1 MYRCESDSAAPM
13 TLRGVV
19 LRVLLVLGLLACA
32 QQALAQDTVRDD
44 FNTAGW
50 GENSGTRS
58 FSAAWTLTGAPVR
71 NGAEAELRNNQT
83 ITRRADFNGYDVA
96 TLSLRIRSLGDLEA
110 SDQLA
115 VQIASASGGPWTT
128 LQTFSDDLPGILD
141 RSYTIS
147 AFLSA
152 TTSVRFV
159 VNGATATGEAFAVD
173 FLELRAL
180 APTCF
185 GDTFNATA
193 LNATDW
199 ATNSVSGSFGQ
210 PRIVNNRLRITD
222 ASGNVATAASLRRF
236 FPGADNRVV
245 VEFDYLAYG
254 GSGADGVAVTLSDG
268 TVTPVAGGF
277 GGSLGYAQRSG
288 INGFAGGWLGIG
300 IDEFGN
306 FSNATESRV
315 GGPGFRVDSVALRG
329 SGNGTTGYPYLA
341 GTATLTP
348 GIDVAGAAAGP
359 NHRYRITVDNREG
372 VVAGAQVSVQR
383 NTGSGFTT
391 LVAPFNIFTANPAQ
405 AAVPENFRLS
415 LTGSTG
421 GSTNIHELDNLQVCA
436 TRLDQLAEIDH
447 FRFFHDG
454 QGLTCE
460 PESIVVQACLDAN
473 CTQQVSGPIQVTLS
487 PSGWVGGDTQTI
499 TTGQTLRLRRST
511 AGTAP
516 LTITAS
522 NPPRR
527 PFTPDRCFVGGVQQA
542 NCNLPFVDAGFV
554 HEVSNHVSAVEQ
566 TVTLRAVQL
575 DNTTQRC
582 VPSFAN
588 VARQVGFW
596 QGYLSP
602 TTGTQRIQISNS
614 AVPSGPTSVAAGTA
628 APGAVLNLPFNGNG
642 EATIRVRYDDAGSV
656 RLFSRYTGAAA
667 NGDAGLVMNGQDD
680 FVAKPRDFLLAV
692 TGSGLGGAIS
702 ATGPVFARAGAPFS
716 ATVTARNNSG
726 ATTPNFGREVV
737 PERVRLRST
746 LQAPLGGNNPDP
758 VASLPEGFGAFSNGN
773 ASGNWR
779 WDEVGII
786 TLTPELADGDYL
798 GYGTPT
804 QPAPG
809 NVPNVV
815 GAALANVGRFIPAR
829 LAVTPNTPALAN
841 ACAAGSF
848 GYMGQEFGFGTN
860 PALTVNGLNALGA
873 ITGNYVNAGGAAN
886 AFWRLGGALAN
897 RSYTSSAAGTL
908 ATLSRT
914 TDGGN
919 ATATEQTASTP
930 AEFDGTG
937 LVTISGDRLTYAK
950 PAAPEDPFTALATLT
965 LTAADLTDSD
975 GVCFDTAALDG
986 CDPLTITGITGSEQR
1001 WGRIASTNAFGP
1013 EVIDLQVPMRAEFF
1027 NGTTFVANTADACSG
1042 VSIAPLA
1049 DANAGD
1055 SLLPSETCVQ
1065 DSGNPGASGQGCSV
1079 AGPVALR
1086 YTATPGVG
1094 AAGTY
1099 MLWLRAPGVGNV
1111 GILDLSPT
1119 VPTWLQFNWRGAGN
1133 TAPTARVGFGVFQGD
1148 RRAIHEREVY

>member
-1 MYRCESDSAAPM
+1 MSLRHRLARALIALLMLAFLAP
-13 TLRGVV
+13 
-19 LRVLLVLGLLACA
+19 AW
-32 QQALAQDTVRDD
+32 AQDTVRDD
-44 FNTAGW
+44 FNTASW
-50 GENSGTRS
+50 GENSGTRG
-58 FSAAWTLTGAPVR
+58 FTAPWVLVGAPVR

-83 ITRRADFNGYDVA
+83 ITRSADFNGYDVA
-96 TLSLRIRSLGDLEA
+96 TLSLRIRSLGSLES
-110 SDQLA
+110 SDQISIQVA
-115 VQIASASGGPWTT
+115 AAPAGPWSN
-128 LQTFSDDLPGILD
+128 LETFSDDLPGTLD

-147 AFLSA
+147 AFLSG

-173 FLELRAL
+173 FVELRAL

-185 GDTFNATA
+185 TDAFNAAA

-254 GSGADGVAVTLSDG
+254 GNGADGVAVTLSDG
-268 TVTPVAGGF
+268 NVTPVAGGF

-288 INGFAGGWLGIG
+288 INGFAGGWLGVG

-306 FSNATESRV
+306 FSNPSEARV

-329 SGNGTTGYPYLA
+329 SGAGTTGYPYLA

-348 GIDVAGAAAGP
+348 GVDVSGATPGP
-359 NHRYRITVDNREG
+359 NHRYRITVDNRTG

-383 NTGSGFTT
+383 NVGAGFVT
-391 LVAPFNIFTANPAQ
+391 LVAPFNIYTANPSQ

-436 TRLDQLAEIDH
+436 TRLEQLVEIDH

-460 PESIVVQACLDAN
+460 PESIVVQACLDTN

-499 TTGQTLRLRRST
+499 TSGQTLRLARRT
-511 AGTAP
+511 AGNAA

-554 HEVSNHVSAVEQ
+554 HEVSNHVSDVVQ
-566 TVTLRAVQL
+566 NVTVRAVQAS
-575 DNTTQRC
+575 DTTRAC

-588 VARQVGFW
+588 VTRTVGFW
-596 QGYLSP
+596 SNYLNP
-602 TTGTQRIQISNS
+602 TTGTR
-614 AVPSGPTSVAAGTA
+614 SVAVNGTNIGAA
-628 APGAVLNLPFNGNG
+628 APGTGLNLAFNANG
-642 EATIRVRYDDAGSV
+642 EASITVRYPDAGSV
-656 RLFSRYTGAAA
+656 RLFSRYTGSAA

-680 FVAKPRDFLLAV
+680 FIAKPRDFLLAV
-692 TGSGLGGAIS
+692 TGSGPGGATT
-702 ATGPVFARAGAPFS
+702 ATGPVFARAGVPFS

-758 VASLPEGFGAFSNGN
+758 VASLPEGFGAFSNGS
-773 ASGNWR
+773 ATGTWR

-786 TLTPELADGDYL
+786 TLTPDLADEDYL
-798 GYGTPT
+798 GYGTPA

-809 NVPNVV
+809 NSPNVV
-815 GAALANVGRFIPAR
+815 GAALPNVGRFIPSR
-829 LAVTPNTPALAN
+829 LLVTANTPTFAN

-848 GYMGQEFGFGTN
+848 GYVGQEFGFGTN
-860 PALTVNGLNALGA
+860 PVLTVSGVNALGTV
-873 ITGNYVNAGGAAN
+873 TGNYVNGAGAGE
-886 AFWRLGGALAN
+886 AFWKFGGALAN
-897 RSYTSSAAGTL
+897 RSYASTATSTL

-914 TDGGN
+914 TSGGAGTVSEN
-919 ATATEQTASTP
+919 TGAP
-930 AEFDGTG
+930 FDGTG
-937 LVTISGDRLTYAK
+937 RVTVSGDRLTYAK
-950 PAAPEDPFTALATLT
+950 PVAPEDPFNAAATLAF
-965 LTAADLTDSD
+965 TAADLTDSD
-975 GVCFDTAALDG
+975 GVCFDGAALDG
-986 CDPLTITGITGSEQR
+986 CDPLSITGITGSEQR
-1001 WGRIASTNAFGP
+1001 WGRISVANAFGP
-1013 EVIDLQVPMRAEFF
+1013 ELIDLQVPMRAEFF
-1027 NGTTFVANTADACSG
+1027 NGTAFVANAADVCSG
-1042 VSIAPLA
+1042 VGVAA
-1049 DANAGD
+1049 FVDANAAD
-1055 SLLPSETCVQ
+1055 TLLPGETCVQ
-1065 DSGNPGASGQGCSV
+1065 DSGSPGASGQGCSV
-1079 AGPVALR
+1079 PGPVAR
-1086 YTATPGVG
+1086 RFTPTPPVG
-1094 AAGTY
+1094 AGGNFTF
-1099 MLWLRAPGVGNV
+1099 WLRAPGVGNV
-1111 GILDLSPT
+1111 GILDVTPT
-1119 VPTWLQFNWRGAGN
+1119 VSAWLQFNWRGTGLS
-1133 TAPTARVGFGVFQGD
+1133 APTARVGFGVYQGD

>member
-1 MYRCESDSAAPM
+1 MNPGTWLGR
-13 TLRGVV
+13 VV
-19 LRVLLVLGLLACA
+19 LALAC
-32 QQALAQDTVRDD
+32 LIVSMPGWAQDTVRDD
-44 FNTAGW
+44 FNTASW

-58 FSAAWTLTGAPVR
+58 FLAAWTLGGGPVR
-71 NGAEAELRNNQT
+71 NGAEGELRNNQT
-83 ITRRADFNGYDVA
+83 ITRSADFSGYDVA
-96 TLSLRIRSLGDLEA
+96 TLSLRIRSLGDLES
-110 SDQLA
+110 SDQLT
-115 VQIASASGGPWTT
+115 VQIATAPGGPWSN
-128 LQTFSDDLPGILD
+128 LQTFSNDLPGTLD

-152 TTSVRFV
+152 TTSVRLV

-173 FLELRAL
+173 FVELRAL

-185 GDTFNATA
+185 ADTFNAPA
-193 LNATDW
+193 LNASDW

-268 TVTPVAGGF
+268 NVTPVAGGF

-288 INGFAGGWLGIG
+288 INGFAGGWLGVG

-306 FSNATESRV
+306 FSNATEARV

-329 SGNGTTGYPYLA
+329 SGNGTTGFPYLA
-341 GTATLTP
+341 GTNTLAP
-348 GIDVAGAAAGP
+348 GIDVSGAAPGP
-359 NHRYRITVDNREG
+359 NHRYRIIVDNREG
-372 VVAGAQVSVQR
+372 VVPGAQVSVQR

-391 LVAPFNIFTANPAQ
+391 LVAPFNIFAINPAQ

-436 TRLDQLAEIDH
+436 TRLEQLTEIDH

-473 CTQQVSGPIQVTLS
+473 CTQQVVGPIQVTLS

-499 TTGQTLRLRRST
+499 TSGQTLRLARRT
-511 AGTAP
+511 AGTAA

-554 HEVSNHVSAVEQ
+554 HEVSNHVSDVLQ
-566 TVTLRAVQL
+566 NVTVRAVQAS
-575 DNTTQRC
+575 DTTRAC

-588 VARQVGFW
+588 VTRTVGFW
-596 QGYLSP
+596 SNYLNP
-602 TTGTQRIQISNS
+602 TTGTRSV
-614 AVPSGPTSVAAGTA
+614 AVNGTNIGTAAAGTNF
-628 APGAVLNLPFNGNG
+628 NLAFNASG
-642 EATIRVRYDDAGSV
+642 EASITVRYPDAGSV
-656 RLFSRYTGAAA
+656 RLFSRYTGSAA
-667 NGDAGLVMNGQDD
+667 NGDAGLVLNGQDD
-680 FVAKPRDFLLAV
+680 FVAKPKDFLLSV
-692 TGSGLGGAIS
+692 TGSGPGGATTAS
-702 ATGPVFARAGAPFS
+702 GPIFARAGVPFS
-716 ATVTARNNSG
+716 ATVTARNNSNV
-726 ATTPNFGREVV
+726 ATPNFGRETL

-746 LQAPLGGNNPDP
+746 LQAPVGGNNPDP
-758 VASLPEGFGAFSNGN
+758 VPSVATGFGTFSNGT
-773 ASGNWR
+773 GTGDWR

-798 GYGTPT
+798 GYGTPS

-809 NVPNVV
+809 NQPNVI

-829 LAVTPNTPALAN
+829 LAVAPNAPVLAN

-848 GYMGQEFGFGTN
+848 GYLGQEFGFATDPVLAISG
-860 PALTVNGLNALGA
+860 LTALGA
-873 ITGNYVNAGGAAN
+873 VTRNYDVAIGGSPN
-886 AFWRLGGALAN
+886 PFWRFGGALAN
-897 RSYTSSAAGTL
+897 RSYANSAASTL

-914 TDGGN
+914 TNGGAAVVTDN
-919 ATATEQTASTP
+919 GANP
-930 AEFDGTG
+930 FDGVG
-937 LVTISGDRLTYAK
+937 RVTVIGDRLTYAK
-950 PAAPEDPFTALATLT
+950 PSVPEDPFNAQATLG
-965 LTAADLTDSD
+965 LAAADLTDSD
-975 GVCFDTAALDG
+975 GVCFDTAALNG
-986 CDPLTITGITGSEQR
+986 CDPLSITGIAGSEQR
-1001 WGRIASTNAFGP
+1001 WGRISVANAFGP

-1027 NGTTFVANTADACSG
+1027 NGTAFVANTADACSG
-1042 VSIAPLA
+1042 VAIAPFV

-1055 SLLPSETCVQ
+1055 TLQPSETCVQ
-1065 DSGNPGASGQGCSV
+1065 DSGSPGLSGQGCTV
-1079 AGPVALR
+1079 PGPVVER
-1086 YTATPGVG
+1086 RFTPTPPVG
-1094 AAGTY
+1094 AGGQFTF
-1099 MLWLRAPGVGNV
+1099 WLRAPGAGNV
-1111 GILDLSPT
+1111 GILDVTPT
-1119 VPTWLQFNWRGAGN
+1119 VPAWLQFNWRGTGLS
-1133 TAPTARVGFGVFQGD
+1133 APTARVGFGVYQGD

>member
-1 MYRCESDSAAPM
+1 MPRGEPRSVAPM

-19 LRVLLVLGLLACA
+19 LRAMWALALITGA
-32 QQALAQDTVRDD
+32 PQAWAQDTVRDD
-44 FNTAGW
+44 FNTASW
-50 GENSGTRS
+50 GENSGTRPWS
-58 FSAAWTLTGAPVR
+58 GAWSGSVDDEATRVVAAG
-71 NGAEAELRNNQT
+71 ELQIRRNNTAIQRSLDLT
-83 ITRRADFNGYDVA
+83 GYDVA
-96 TLSLRIRSLGDLEA
+96 QLNVSLRAVGALSNGDRLAIDVFNGSTWRTLEVIVGSTLGA
-110 SDQLA
+110 S
-115 VQIASASGGPWTT
+115 
-128 LQTFSDDLPGILD
+128 FSP
-141 RSYTIS
+141 RTYTIS
-147 AFLSA
+147 RDLAP
-152 TTSVRFV
+152 TTAVRLRID
-159 VNGATATGEAFAVD
+159 GGTGNPGRAFAFD
-173 FLELRAL
+173 FVEVRTL

-185 GDTFNATA
+185 SDTFNAAA

-268 TVTPVAGGF
+268 NVTPVAGGF

-329 SGNGTTGYPYLA
+329 SGNGTTGFPYLA

-348 GIDVAGAAAGP
+348 GIDVSGAAAGP

-372 VVAGAQVSVQR
+372 VVPGAQVSVQR

-436 TRLDQLAEIDH
+436 TRIEQLAEIDH

-460 PESIVVQACLDAN
+460 PETIVVQACLDTS

-487 PSGWVGGDTQTI
+487 PSGWVGGDTQSI
-499 TTGQTLRLRRST
+499 TSGQTLRLRRST
-511 AGTAP
+511 AGNAA

-554 HEVSNHVSAVEQ
+554 HEVSNHVSDVVQ
-566 TVTLRAVQL
+566 NVTVRAVQL
-575 DNTTQRC
+575 SNTTRAC

-588 VARQVGFW
+588 VTRTVGFW
-596 QGYLSP
+596 SNYLNP
-602 TTGTQRIQISNS
+602 TTGTQRV
-614 AVPSGPTSVAAGTA
+614 AVNGTNIGVAAAGTSF
-628 APGAVLNLPFNGNG
+628 NLAFNANG
-642 EATIRVRYDDAGSV
+642 EANITVRYPDAGSV
-656 RLFSRYTGAAA
+656 RLFSRYTGSAA
-667 NGDAGLVMNGQDD
+667 NGDAGLVLNGQDD
-680 FVAKPRDFLLAV
+680 FVAKPRDFLLSV
-692 TGSGLGGAIS
+692 TGSGPGGASS
-702 ATGPVFARAGAPFS
+702 ASGAVFARAGVPFS

-726 ATTPNFGREVV
+726 ATTPNFGRETV
-737 PERVRLRST
+737 PERVRLTPT
-746 LQAPLGGNNPDP
+746 LQAPAGGNNPAL
-758 VASLPEGFGAFSNGN
+758 VAASGFGAFTNGV
-773 ASGNWR
+773 ATGSWR

-786 TLTPELADGDYL
+786 TITPDLEDEDYL
-798 GYGTPT
+798 GYGTPS

-809 NVPNVV
+809 NVANVV
-815 GAALANVGRFIPAR
+815 GTALANVGRFIPAR
-829 LAVTPNTPALAN
+829 LSVTSNMPAFAN

-848 GYMGQEFGFGTN
+848 GYVGQEFGFGTD
-860 PALTVNGLNALGA
+860 PAITVGGLNAQGGTTRNYDVA
-873 ITGNYVNAGGAAN
+873 IGGTSN
-886 AFWRLGGALAN
+886 PFWRFVGALAN
-897 RSYTSSAAGTL
+897 RSYASTASSTL

-914 TDGGN
+914 TNGGVGVVTDN
-919 ATATEQTASTP
+919 GVTP
-930 AEFDGTG
+930 FDGAG
-937 LVTISGDRLTYAK
+937 RVTISGDRLTYAK
-950 PAAPEDPFTALATLT
+950 PAAPEDPFNALAALT

-975 GVCFDTAALDG
+975 GACFDSAALDG
-986 CDPLTITGITGSEQR
+986 CDPLTVGGITGSEQR
-1001 WGRIASTNAFGP
+1001 WGRIAVTNAFGP
-1013 EVIDLQVPMRAEFF
+1013 EVLDLQVPMRAEFF
-1027 NGTTFVANTADACSG
+1027 NGTAFVANAADACSG
-1042 VSIAPLA
+1042 AILAPLV

-1055 SLLPSETCVQ
+1055 TLLPGETCVQ
-1065 DSGNPGASGQGCSV
+1065 DSGSPGTSGQGCSV
-1079 AGPVALR
+1079 PGPVARR
-1086 YTATPGVG
+1086 YTATPPVG
-1094 AAGTY
+1094 AGGNFT
-1099 MLWLRAPGVGNV
+1099 LWLRAPGAGNV
-1111 GILDLSPT
+1111 GILDLTPT
-1119 VPTWLQFNWRGAGN
+1119 VPAWLQFNWRGTGN
-1133 TAPTARVGFGVFQGD
+1133 TAPTARIGFGVYQGD